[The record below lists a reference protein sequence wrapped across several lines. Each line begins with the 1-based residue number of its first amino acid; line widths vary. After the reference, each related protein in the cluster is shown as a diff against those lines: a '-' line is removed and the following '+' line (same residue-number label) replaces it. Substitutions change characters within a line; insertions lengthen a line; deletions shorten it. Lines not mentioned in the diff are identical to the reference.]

1 MGCCA
6 NIKVNQS
13 VRIVKQIT
21 SDDLSQIT
29 SVHGQST
36 QNLFVESNKEIPFA
50 AKFVEIRPGV
60 QISMHEEPLEKKES
74 EIVIQ
79 EYPESNPNRLTI
91 DISRQ
96 FPSTGK
102 LETQENGINTSRP
115 ATTCPTTKSRRV
127 PSHIIPSDMLTPTD
141 QSKLS
146 NLNTSTSSAHSHFP
160 QSIRLNPIGA
170 ANFEFDV
177 CILPDETDSNKL
189 PKIRPGYRKYNKN
202 IDEINKLLE
211 ELAL

>member
-29 SVHGQST
+29 SVHGKST
-36 QNLFVESNKEIPFA
+36 QSLFVESNKEIPFA

-60 QISMHEEPLEKKES
+60 QIVVHEEPLEKNES

-79 EYPESNPNRLTI
+79 EYPESFPNRLTI
-91 DISRQ
+91 DISQQ
-96 FPSTGK
+96 FSSTGK
-102 LETQENGINTSRP
+102 LETYENDTNISGP
-115 ATTCPTTKSRRV
+115 PTTCPTAKSRRI
-127 PSHIIPSDMLTPTD
+127 PSHIIPSDMLSPTD
-141 QSKLS
+141 LSKSVDLS
-146 NLNTSTSSAHSHFP
+146 SDPSHFSH
-160 QSIRLNPIGA
+160 SIRLDPIGA

-177 CILPDETDSNKL
+177 CILPDENDGIKL
-189 PKIRPGYRKYNKN
+189 PKIRPGYRKYKKN
-202 IDEINKLLE
+202 IDEINRLLE

>member
-21 SDDLSQIT
+21 SDDFNQTT
-29 SVHGQST
+29 SVHVKST

-60 QISMHEEPLEKKES
+60 TITVHEEPLEKKES

-79 EYPESNPNRLTI
+79 EYPDSFPNRLTI
-91 DISRQ
+91 DISQQ
-96 FPSTGK
+96 FSSTGK
-102 LETQENGINTSRP
+102 LETQENDTNISGP
-115 ATTCPTTKSRRV
+115 PTTCPTAKSRRI
-127 PSHIIPSDMLTPTD
+127 PSHIIPSDMLSPAD
-141 QSKLS
+141 
-146 NLNTSTSSAHSHFP
+146 LNTSISSAPSSFS
-160 QSIRLNPIGA
+160 QSIRLDPIGA

-177 CILPDETDSNKL
+177 CIVPDETDGIKL

>member
-6 NIKVNQS
+6 NIKVHQS
-13 VRIVKQIT
+13 VRIAKQIT

-29 SVHGQST
+29 SVHGKST
-36 QNLFVESNKEIPFA
+36 QSLFVESNREIPFA

-60 QISMHEEPLEKKES
+60 QIIVNEEPLEKKES

-79 EYPESNPNRLTI
+79 EYPESSANRLTI
-91 DISRQ
+91 EISQ
-96 FPSTGK
+96 PFSSTGK
-102 LETQENGINTSRP
+102 LETHENDTSISGP
-115 ATTCPTTKSRRV
+115 PTTCPTSKSRLI
-127 PSHIIPSDMLTPTD
+127 PSHIIPSDMLSPTD
-141 QSKLS
+141 LSKLED
-146 NLNTSTSSAHSHFP
+146 LNASISSAASHFSH
-160 QSIRLNPIGA
+160 SIRLNPIGA

-177 CILPDETDSNKL
+177 CILPDETDGNKL

>member
-29 SVHGQST
+29 SVHGKST

-50 AKFVEIRPGV
+50 AKFVEIRPGIKIV
-60 QISMHEEPLEKKES
+60 VHEEPLEKKES

-79 EYPESNPNRLTI
+79 EYPESFPNRLTI
-91 DISRQ
+91 DISHH
-96 FPSTGK
+96 FSSTGR
-102 LETQENGINTSRP
+102 LETHENDSNISGP
-115 ATTCPTTKSRRV
+115 PTTCPTTKSRRI
-127 PSHIIPSDMLTPTD
+127 PSHIIPSDMLSPTEL
-141 QSKLS
+141 SKS
-146 NLNTSTSSAHSHFP
+146 ADLNASISSDPGHFSH
-160 QSIRLNPIGA
+160 SIRLNPIGA

-177 CILPDETDSNKL
+177 CILPDENDGIKL
-189 PKIRPGYRKYNKN
+189 PKIKPGYRKYNKN
-202 IDEINKLLE
+202 IEEINRLLE